1 MICLEEALD
10 ATMGWKSEWRH
21 RVPQAEDLFFKEFVF
36 QMLADC
42 VHNEDEVVCRGGPS
56 WSATNVLHMALGA
69 GMLKIVHAWEGRE
82 VALVMERARNKCDG
96 EFGMF
101 TRWRL
106 WACLCQVLEVPPDA
120 YCQTVH
126 CCS

>member
-21 RVPQAEDLFFKEFVF
+21 RVPQTEDLFFKEFVF

-82 VALVMERARNKCDG
+82 VALVMEHATNVMGSLECSRGGDSGRAFVRYWRCLQ
-96 EFGMF
+96 
-101 TRWRL
+101 TRTAR
-106 WACLCQVLEVPPDA
+106 
-120 YCQTVH
+120 
-126 CCS
+126 